1 MKAALEAQQ
10 PDTDAAIWCAPL
22 LAELIRGARYLALL
36 HTTACRIS
44 RTIGLCYRE
53 NASQGPLVSFCFVCQ
68 PRIMELEG

>member
-44 RTIGLCYRE
+44 RTIGFVLQRKRIAGSLGIILLCVPAP
-53 NASQGPLVSFCFVCQ
+53 NHGA
-68 PRIMELEG
+68 